1 MGLESYLGQAML
13 KHHDEDSMATM
24 TGSAAASA
32 TGSAEHAGHGSS
44 SGGHEGHGDS
54 SGGHDMMNMYLGNN
68 YKGYPVL
75 FKNLKANNEA
85 EVFGI
90 FVLIV
95 VACFAYKSL
104 LFISWCLEVKW
115 FKNVGKSQSSVDG
128 SVSRGKDGDSAS
140 AEIYAR
146 DLEHQNPL
154 LPTMPHFLFD
164 IFAPTWK
171 ELLQDFVRLAIT
183 FLSTLIVYL
192 LMLVAMT
199 YVLAFIF
206 AIALGLAGAEVF
218 YNRCKL
224 VLVRRWDLKR
234 ELEKRKG
241 CPGSGNCSCGYHGTE
256 ENVVADDTVS
266 GSTTKD
272 QSVIRPE
279 GDCCCAPVAA
289 MEKQQ
294 RQQREVSQIARQ
306 REENGDMNVD
316 LMPAEKFK

>member
-1 MGLESYLGQAML
+1 MGLESYLGHAML
-13 KHHDEDSMATM
+13 KHHDADSMPTM
-24 TGSAAASA
+24 TAADATSA
-32 TGSAEHAGHGSS
+32 TEHAGHGSGS
-44 SGGHEGHGDS
+44 SGSGGHGG
-54 SGGHDMMNMYLGNN
+54 SGSVHMMNMYLGNN

-75 FKNLKANNEA
+75 FKNLKADNGAEA
-85 EVFGI
+85 FGI

-115 FKNVGKSQSSVDG
+115 FKNVGKSQPSADG
-128 SVSRGKDGDSAS
+128 SVGQGKESAS
-140 AEIYAR
+140 APADIYAR
-146 DLEHQNPL
+146 DIEHQNPL
-154 LPTMPHFLFD
+154 FPTMPHFLFD

-171 ELLQDFVRLAIT
+171 ELLQDLVRLVIT

-192 LMLVAMT
+192 LMLVAMS
-199 YVLAFIF
+199 YVLTFIF
-206 AIALGLAGAEVF
+206 AIAFGLATAEVF

-241 CPGSGNCSCGYHGTE
+241 CPGSGNCSCGYHRPE
-256 ENVVADDTVS
+256 ENAVLDDTVS
-266 GSTTKD
+266 CSTMKD
-272 QSVIRPE
+272 RSVSQADA
-279 GDCCCAPVAA
+279 DCCCAPVAA